1 MSTLVPP
8 FSEPDQLAT
17 GDREITARWN
27 LGPPI
32 AHGWQP
38 QAILS
43 VRHVR
48 GHGYRA
54 TLNTTHLRTG
64 RDQVEDDLNPRLS
77 RVIHDVEATG
87 RYRRAA
93 LTAAYEAA
101 VALLRQLARAED
113 PRVRDHIPAAPPARP
128 APPTL
133 SRSPRSIVATM
144 VGALVEGD
152 VFSVDGGCVWH
163 VCAVPLFG
171 CIAVYTTP
179 RRDDDSLTVRVDGFP
194 GDPCLLLI
202 A

>member
-1 MSTLVPP
+1 MSMPVPP
-8 FSEPDQLAT
+8 FSEPDQLTT

-27 LGPPI
+27 LGPPL

-54 TLNTTHLRTG
+54 TLNTTHLRTT
-64 RDQVEDDLNPRLS
+64 RDQVEDDVNPRWS
-77 RVIHDVEATG
+77 TVIHDIETTD

-101 VALLRQLARAED
+101 VAQLRQRARADD
-113 PRVRDHIPAAPPARP
+113 PRVRDHIPAAPPAQ
-128 APPTL
+128 PTP

-171 CIAVYTTP
+171 QIAVYTTP
-179 RRDDDSLTVRVDGFP
+179 QRDDDSLTLRVDGFP